1 MSLTRP
7 REIGR
12 NCRVTLRYRS
22 GTNWVYHPDGTNRG
36 AVADGTN
43 QVISGIARSIR
54 LTDSG
59 PPIDATAIGDLR
71 RVVEPGTVG
80 TTLVIEKLVIKDLYF
95 VAQVS
100 GSDVFLT
107 GSKVNGTI
115 RFTGTGQTYDF
126 TGVVSSID
134 VEIGVNQV
142 TIERCTIECDTYV

>member
-22 GTNWVYHPDGTNRG
+22 GGNWVYHPDGTNRG
-36 AVADGTN
+36 AVADGTDR
-43 QVISGIARSIR
+43 VISGIARSIR

-59 PPIDATAIGDLR
+59 PPIDATAIGDAR
-71 RVVEPGTVG
+71 RIMEPGTVG

-95 VAQVS
+95 V
-100 GSDVFLT
+100 GRDGTTDFFLT
-107 GSKVNGTI
+107 GSKVNGSI
-115 RFTGTGQTYDF
+115 RFTGGGQSYDF

>member
-7 REIGR
+7 REVGR

-22 GTNWVYHPDGTNRG
+22 GTDWTQHPDGTNRG
-36 AVADGTN
+36 AFTDNNV

-54 LTDSG
+54 LTDAG

-80 TTLVIEKLVIKDLYF
+80 TTLVIEKLVIKDVYF
-95 VAQVS
+95 VGRS
-100 GSDVFLT
+100 GTSDVFLT
-107 GSKVNGTI
+107 GTKVDGTI
-115 RFTGTGQTYDF
+115 RFTAAGQTYGF